1 MGLHGLLGIGGRRHC
16 KGRTVNHW
24 APVCLWGYI
33 WDRGE
38 ESEFLYEFCSKEKSF
53 FGTFG
58 SFLLNS
64 FWSARKTTHSSPR
77 CFFFQPCLSKCKSL
91 TQSAWGCVPLNNCL
105 SVIVLH
111 TGCVQGDL
119 CALCFYPHWLVCFLT
134 TFSNPNW
141 FCSDDTIILRPSHTV
156 GCELEQKEQEF

>member
-91 TQSAWGCVPLNNCL
+91 TQSAWGCVPLNSCL

-111 TGCVQGDL
+111 TCVL
-119 CALCFYPHWLVCFLT
+119 CASILIDSCASQRHFLT
-134 TFSNPNW
+134 QTGSAQM
-141 FCSDDTIILRPSHTV
+141 TPSSCGPLTWWAV
-156 GCELEQKEQEF
+156 SWNRKNRKFKVFF